1 MLAQQFIHTCNES
14 DFVSP
19 LDPLEAS
26 RVFYDR
32 AYFVD
37 SRRRARP

>member
-19 LDPLEAS
+19 LDPFEDVTFILHYEPAAHAS
-26 RVFYDR
+26 LL
-32 AYFVD
+32 
-37 SRRRARP
+37 